1 MTGDPFLKVIQP
13 VMAKNI
19 AKPAF
24 KCLYLVSAFS
34 GHEVPLLYLFSGHEA
49 ALGLNRLLKSEDF
62 LEEGAKGPHLCL
74 DDTCPDGDGYAIVID
89 DERVGGGS
97 TLPNSLVLFGI
108 AFYVFNLKV

>member
-1 MTGDPFLKVIQP
+1 ML
-13 VMAKNI
+13 
-19 AKPAF
+19 
-24 KCLYLVSAFS
+24 FS

-49 ALGLNRLLKSEDF
+49 ALGLPRLLKREDF

-97 TLPNSLVLFGI
+97 NLPNSLVLFGI